1 MNQSSLIEA
10 QALAALIKKT
20 NAGSFWILLYYFWID
35 FFKKLIFTPYKVEQL
50 LGTELGEKKEGNI
63 AKKESVNKS

>member
-10 QALAALIKKT
+10 QILAALIKNKCWQFLNFT
-20 NAGSFWILLYYFWID
+20 LSFWID

-63 AKKESVNKS
+63 AKKESVNES